1 MIIAIAQNLQNWIF
15 RGKLKGKFKV
25 IMGKF
30 ILFLD
35 RLVFLYMYF
44 ILGACLLSWVPNINP
59 DYPLFYYIFKFSG
72 AYILPP
78 VIGFAFGPALLMVIC
93 ALISMGLKKIYI
105 KFYAEK
111 EPKVIV
117 LTPEELVEKL
127 NKQKEEDNK
136 NDCD

>member
-1 MIIAIAQNLQNWIF
+1 
-15 RGKLKGKFKV
+15 
-25 IMGKF
+25 MGKF

-44 ILGACLLSWVPNINP
+44 ILGACLLSWIPNINP

-78 VIGFAFGPALLMVIC
+78 VIGFAFGPAGLMVLC
-93 ALISMGLKKIYI
+93 ALLSMGLRKIYD
-105 KFYAEK
+105 KFCVEK
-111 EPKVIV
+111 GPKVIV
-117 LTPEELVEKL
+117 LTPDELVEKL
-127 NKQKEEDNK
+127 NKQKEEENK

>member
-1 MIIAIAQNLQNWIF
+1 
-15 RGKLKGKFKV
+15 
-25 IMGKF
+25 MGKF

>member
-1 MIIAIAQNLQNWIF
+1 
-15 RGKLKGKFKV
+15 
-25 IMGKF
+25 
-30 ILFLD
+30 
-35 RLVFLYMYF
+35 MYF
-44 ILGACLLSWVPNINP
+44 ILGACLLSWIPNINP